1 MTIMFWTLVGFL
13 SGSVPYSLLLG
24 RWLAHAD
31 IRRYGDGNPGASN
44 AAKAGGWRVAA
55 PALLLDYLKGA
66 VPVGLAHLHAGL
78 TGWGL
83 LPVALAPVL
92 GHAFSP
98 WLRFRGGKA
107 VTVTFG
113 IWTGLT
119 LWEGPTVL
127 GAAVGLFSPILANDA
142 WAVILGMLGLG
153 AYLMLR
159 IPEGATLATWGGN
172 LLILAWTHRAELG
185 RRPHLRPWITN
196 WGKREH

>member
-119 LWEGPTVL
+119 LWEGPTLL
-127 GAAVGLFSPILANDA
+127 GTFLGLFYALLNADA
-142 WAVILGMLGLG
+142 WCVMFALLGWLL
-153 AYLMLR
+153 YLLLR
-159 IPEGATLATWGGN
+159 GGEPN
-172 LLILAWTHRAELG
+172 LLAVWLGNILIVGWKHRREL
-185 RRPHLRPWITN
+185 RAPPRWRAYISRLWE
-196 WGKREH
+196 GKR